1 MSDTAVEA
9 KTPKDRSPS
18 FPFIPLQTAI
28 ERLIAFEQTFGRHE
42 TPANKVGRAWKM
54 TDGSSQAFQTIAA
67 LKQFGLLDYKGSGPS
82 RATFLTDEA
91 RKFVRAQQESIKR
104 EVIRSAAL
112 KPKAMEKFWAMWG
125 SDRPLDD
132 MCIDDLHFKHGF
144 TQSAAATFLRVY
156 DETIA
161 YAGLTGSDV
170 ADEDDDF
177 GSFGEQEA
185 GTPTVEVGD
194 LVQVELNGSFV
205 FPQAVRVRA
214 VQTHDGKSWV
224 FVDGSEGGIPA
235 SQVLIQQKGIVV
247 PTPPPTLPINPAPT
261 LPATNETARVQPKD
275 GWKEER
281 LIDDDGEETF
291 ISYKGEPSV
300 ERYEFIRDYLTFRIE
315 RLRKASSGGG

>member
-18 FPFIPLQTAI
+18 FPFIPLQTAV

-67 LKQFGLLDYKGSGPS
+67 LKQFGLLDYKGTGPA
-82 RATFLTDEA
+82 RATFLTEEA

-104 EVIRSAAL
+104 EVIRTAAL

-125 SDRPLDD
+125 TDRPIDD
-132 MCIDDLHFKHGF
+132 ICLDDLHFKHGF

-161 YAGLTGSDV
+161 FAGLTTSD
-170 ADEDDDF
+170 AAEEDDF
-177 GSFGEQEA
+177 ESFGEQDA
-185 GTPTVEVGD
+185 DKSAVEVGD
-194 LVQVELNGSFV
+194 LVQVEINGALTLSQ
-205 FPQAVRVRA
+205 PARVRA
-214 VQTHDGKSWV
+214 IQVHDGKSWV
-224 FVDGSEGGIPA
+224 FIDGSESGVPL
-235 SQVLIQQKGIVV
+235 SQVLVQQKGVV
-247 PTPPPTLPINPAPT
+247 SPTSPPTLPMTAAPA
-261 LPATNETARVQPKD
+261 LPHPNEPARTQPRE

-281 LIDDDGEETF
+281 LIDDDGDETF

-300 ERYEFIRDYLTFRIE
+300 ERYEFIRDYLTFRIG
-315 RLRKASSGGG
+315 RLRKTSPAGS

>member
-1 MSDTAVEA
+1 MSDTTVEA

-67 LKQFGLLDYKGSGPS
+67 LKQFGLLDYKGSGPG
-82 RATFLTDEA
+82 RATFLTEDA

-104 EVIRSAAL
+104 EVIRAAAL

-125 SDRPLDD
+125 TDRPLDD

-161 YAGLTGSDV
+161 YAGLTSSDS
-170 ADEDDDF
+170 AEEDYDF
-177 GSFGEQEA
+177 GGFGEQEA
-185 GTPTVEVGD
+185 DKPTVEVGD
-194 LVQVELNGSFV
+194 LVQVEINGTLTL
-205 FPQAVRVRA
+205 PQPARVRA
-214 VQTHDGKSWV
+214 IQTHEGKSWV
-224 FVDGSEGGIPA
+224 FIDGSESGIPI
-235 SQVLIQQKGIVV
+235 SQVLVQQKGVV
-247 PTPPPTLPINPAPT
+247 APTPPILPISPVPMSVA
-261 LPATNETARVQPKD
+261 ADTARAQPKD

-281 LIDDDGEETF
+281 LIDDDGDETF
-291 ISYKGEPSV
+291 ISYKGEPSI

-315 RLRKASSGGG
+315 RLRKTSSTGG